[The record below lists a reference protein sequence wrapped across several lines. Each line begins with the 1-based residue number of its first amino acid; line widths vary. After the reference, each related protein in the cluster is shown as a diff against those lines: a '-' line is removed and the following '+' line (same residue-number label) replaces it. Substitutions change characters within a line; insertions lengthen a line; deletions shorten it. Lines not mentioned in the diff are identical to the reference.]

1 MDDAMTGN
9 TLRPLPQRSSE
20 RSSADHL
27 TNIADETM
35 AALDA
40 SREW

>member
-9 TLRPLPQRSSE
+9 TLRPLPPRSS
-20 RSSADHL
+20 SDHL